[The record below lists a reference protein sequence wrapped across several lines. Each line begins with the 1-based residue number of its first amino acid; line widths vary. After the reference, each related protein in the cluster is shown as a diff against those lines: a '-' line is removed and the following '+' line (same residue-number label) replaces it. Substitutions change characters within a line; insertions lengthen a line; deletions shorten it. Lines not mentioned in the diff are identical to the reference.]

1 MKQFILTMFV
11 LLLTGSYTHPCYA
24 QTSDQYGELPDEET
38 IQRNYERLQQPLF
51 RFGDMVYLQDDMG
64 EYWIVDTTR
73 VIVHVNENIMPEDV
87 DWKVNIL
94 GFTTVMVPEGVWIE
108 DFARSL
114 WNLPYVVLVEYN
126 SGAKQGMPDYY
137 RPYFQEKKAWKTEED
152 GKEYVHYIEG
162 DTVIGGTYW
171 KKVYSN
177 IDGDDF
183 SYFGAIRQER
193 YKVFAIAKGKDMP
206 HLLYDFSLKV
216 GDKLR
221 CTSEETSYGTF
232 DYIAAYDEDD
242 NGWTME
248 LKSIDKIYVGNLGAP
263 SYDYDHEQRRF
274 IFERKKADASSDVF
288 VWVEGVGSEGGL
300 FHSWRKPTPD
310 SKTSCYMRNPSN
322 QILFD
327 GGDFHLSIETDY
339 QPFIED
345 GKEWN
350 VGYVKSGNKC
360 YGMSRYYFD
369 GDTIVGGK
377 AGKRMMCQTKVNEK
391 MGDDLPITNATEYM
405 GTIREEGRRV
415 YIALP
420 NDEEFVLLYDFES
433 EPVALIETYA
443 ELLPKG
449 VKTISTGICFKKQGA
464 LKNDDGST
472 AFKGNYAELYTNPYS
487 HDTDDC
493 SKTTWMEGVGTN
505 AGPLFG
511 LYIPDLPPY
520 PQTNPKRLLSC
531 TVGDE
536 VLYRNTAYVWEDEMD
551 SESSYTKR
559 RVDFTHVVKK
569 KPKAPQRRVQENEDV
584 AVSGEYTQT
593 ALTIDLNALQD
604 TYAVTITDPSSQS
617 VYAKDVKTNRVL
629 ALDIDISAFNTE
641 DAYTITLENEDEIFE
656 GNFRLSDLTSIHE
669 VTTLHTPSD
678 VYHDLMGRRV
688 STPTKGVYIHNGK
701 KVLVK

>member
-1 MKQFILTMFV
+1 MRQFILSMFV
-11 LLLTGSYTHPCYA
+11 LLLTGGYTLPCFA

-73 VIVHVNENIMPEDV
+73 VIVHVNEDVMPEDV
-87 DWKVNIL
+87 DWKVDIL
-94 GFTTVMVPEGVWIE
+94 GFTTVMVPEGIWVK
-108 DFARSL
+108 DFALSL
-114 WNLPYVVLVEYN
+114 WEKPWVVTVSYN
-126 SGAKQGMPDYY
+126 SYAKQGMPDYY
-137 RPYFQEKKAWKTEED
+137 RPYFQEKKAWKTETD

-193 YKVFAIAKGKDMP
+193 YKVFAIAKGKDTP

-232 DYIAAYDEDD
+232 DYIAAYDEED

-248 LKSIDKIYVGNLGAP
+248 LKSIDKIYVGRPMAP
-263 SYDYDHEQRRF
+263 SYDYDREHRAF
-274 IFERKKADASSDVF
+274 IFERKKAGESSDVF

-300 FHSWRKPTPD
+300 FHAWCKPTPD
-310 SKTSCYMRNPSN
+310 SKVSCYMRNPSN

-339 QPFIED
+339 RPFIED
-345 GKEWN
+345 DKVWK
-350 VGYVKSGNKC
+350 VGHILKPDYRDC

-377 AGKRMMCQTKVNEK
+377 AGKRMMCKTDVNEK
-391 MGDDLPITNATEYM
+391 MGDDLPLTNSLKYVGAL
-405 GTIREEGRRV
+405 REEGRRV
-415 YIALP
+415 YLALP
-420 NDEEFVLLYDFES
+420 NKENFILLYDFES
-433 EPVALIETYA
+433 EVGDSLEAHSEQLPTGVTTTPCTIYKKYHGRLIYDEY
-443 ELLPKG
+443 
-449 VKTISTGICFKKQGA
+449 
-464 LKNDDGST
+464 GST
-472 AFKGNYAELYTNPYS
+472 TFKGSYEDVTVTQFIQEGGYYGTS
-487 HDTDDC
+487 
-493 SKTTWMEGVGTN
+493 TTWMEGVGMD

-511 LYIPDLPPY
+511 LYSPNWSDCR
-520 PQTNPKRLLSC
+520 KRLLSC
-531 TVGDE
+531 TAGDE
-536 VLYRNTAYVWEDEMD
+536 VLYRNTAYVWENEMD
-551 SESSYTKR
+551 PESSCTKR

-593 ALTIDLNALQD
+593 ALTIDLATLQD
-604 TYAVTITDPSSQS
+604 TYAVTITDPSGQS

-629 ALDIDISAFNTE
+629 ALDIDISTYTE

-669 VTTLHTPSD
+669 VTTPRTPSD

-688 STPTKGVYIHNGK
+688 TTPSEGIYIRNGK
-701 KVLVK
+701 KVLFR